1 MSPIRSRRAKLVAAA
16 VAGCLVFSGA
26 LFFAW
31 PRGVPGLVDVQVTSL
46 HRASRGALCLSVVLS
61 NRTPRTLNV
70 VDDST
75 GNPAFILDERG
86 GQRGSDD
93 NVGTVLT
100 DMANKL
106 TINLAS
112 GFCLTNTVWVTNP
125 PPRFRLRVELR
136 DLAAERRYAPVY
148 RLLGTRLGM
157 MLDKWRWRM
166 KSPDVFVPA
175 SRWIE
180 RRDYQ
185 Q

>member
-1 MSPIRSRRAKLVAAA
+1 MSLIRSRRGKLVAAA

-31 PRGVPGLVDVQVTSL
+31 PRGVPRFLDIQVTAL
-46 HRASRGALCLSVVLS
+46 HQASSGALCLSVVLS
-61 NRTPRTLNV
+61 NGTLRTLNV

-75 GNPAFILDERG
+75 GKPAFILDERG
-86 GQRGSDD
+86 GPRGHDH

-112 GFCLTNTVWVTNP
+112 GVCLTNTVWVTNP

-136 DLAAERRYAPVY
+136 DLAAEGRYSPLY
-148 RLLGTRLGM
+148 RLMGRRLGEM
-157 MLDKWRWRM
+157 VLEWRWRM

-180 RRDYQ
+180 RREYQ
-185 Q
+185 K